1 MPEDLV
7 ERGLDPDLAAR
18 SWGLPGGPLP
28 WLGVGH
34 RGRLG
39 LVVLGRQGVPEPVP
53 PAPSP
58 APPVLHG
65 RYRKPRRIVSNAD
78 ASTTVP
84 CPLLEV
90 GTETGLAVGT
100 SMSERTAETGVPGP
114 R

>member
-18 SWGLPGGPLP
+18 SGAPRR

-34 RGRLG
+34 RGG
-39 LVVLGRQGVPEPVP
+39 FGVVVLGRQDVPEPIP

-58 APPVLHG
+58 APPVPHG

-84 CPLLEV
+84 CPSLSV

-100 SMSERTAETGVPGP
+100 FMSERTAETGVPGP